1 MCRVHKNG
9 RLISL
14 SKLKLAL
21 AAVSSGA
28 ALLAASSF
36 AHAQQS
42 EIQACNAGEIL
53 VAARADNMSESTS
66 TDTTGT
72 PIVTG
77 CAQPMPQPTA
87 FRPFGDQPLQCPSGM
102 FLIVTQVQDLSQ
114 ATAVDQ
120 DGNSFFVSCARR
132 QAPLAPAPS
141 VRPSWSGSY
150 RSAFASFGAGSGGGT
165 ADSGDGRGTLGSP
178 RQRPDSPGVNA
189 SQSSSAK
196 VSNFRVHSK
205 IASVNRNPN
214 GGGAMMRRFSNA
226 SSKGNTSGKP
236 DRVVRR
242 RVADNG
248 AINSGSRFDPA
259 QSGRARPQ
267 SQGLRSS
274 PEPRSAGFGNF
285 GSGVLG
291 LVLGFG
297 GGFGHH

>member
-1 MCRVHKNG
+1 MCRVQKNS

-21 AAVSSGA
+21 AAVSSGT
-28 ALLAASSF
+28 ALMAASSL

-53 VAARADNMSESTS
+53 VAAVPDNMSESPS

-77 CAQPMPQPTA
+77 CAESRPQPTA

-102 FLIVTQVQDLSQ
+102 FLIVTQVQDPSQ

-132 QAPLAPAPS
+132 QAPLAPAPV

-165 ADSGDGRGTLGSP
+165 ADSGDGRGALGSLQ
-178 RQRPDSPGVNA
+178 QRPDSSGVNG
-189 SQSSSAK
+189 SQSSSAIAG
-196 VSNFRVHSK
+196 NFKGHSK

-214 GGGAMMRRFSNA
+214 GGGAMMRRFNKA
-226 SSKGNTSGKP
+226 SSKENISGKA
-236 DRVVRR
+236 DSLVHR

-248 AINSGSRFDPA
+248 VINPRSRSNPA
-259 QSGRARPQ
+259 QSGRARWQ

-274 PEPRSAGFGNF
+274 PEPRSAGFGDF

-297 GGFGHH
+297 GGFGRH